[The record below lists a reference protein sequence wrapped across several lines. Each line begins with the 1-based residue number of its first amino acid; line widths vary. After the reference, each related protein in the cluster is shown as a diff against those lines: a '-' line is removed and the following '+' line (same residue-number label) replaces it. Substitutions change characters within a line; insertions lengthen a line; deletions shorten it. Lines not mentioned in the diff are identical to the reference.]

1 MTINRVSIVSGGQ
14 MGSGVAH
21 VCAVARVNA
30 LLLRRATNSL
40 RSLERTWSAPR
51 PKLSK
56 GDRWTSRALPLLSDR
71 DLVIEAVVDGLPVVQ
86 IGDY

>member
-14 MGSGVAH
+14 MGSGVAQ
-21 VCAVARVNA
+21 VCAAARVDA
-30 LLLRRATNSL
+30 LVLRRATNSL

-56 GDRWTSRALPLLSDR
+56 GDRWTSRAIPLIGQLPALPTASTR
-71 DLVIEAVVDGLPVVQ
+71 GLDKPLAT
-86 IGDY
+86 